1 MQAVFVA
8 ATRGVGM
15 STVLSRRSLVR
26 GTASTM
32 AGAGLLGLAKPS
44 RTFAAPAV
52 IQDGGSKV
60 QVRYW
65 TSFGTGVNG
74 DAQAKIIADFNASQ
88 PDIEVVATP
97 QESYEAIAQGLI
109 SGLQTGDV
117 PDMVLFSEAWWFR
130 FYLAGVLVD
139 LNTLITEET
148 NVDDYVPTLFNEYQR
163 NGGQYAIPFA
173 RSTPLLYYNTGMVE
187 KAGLTGEIYEKWSN
201 LLEAGPDLIEG
212 AGVERAFAFG
222 SASGYGAWYLQGTVW
237 GFNGAY
243 SDDDLNILLREEGA
257 VEAGE
262 AMRNLVQSGIAGAV
276 SDPSQDFLTGVTAA
290 TFASTGSLG
299 NLTATAE
306 FPFTTAFLPAEYS
319 FGCCTG
325 GSGLALLSTSPEE
338 VQQAAFTYIEYA
350 TSTEVTTEWAQ
361 TTGYMPVRLSA
372 RDSDSMQAFFA
383 ENPNS
388 KTAVDQLE
396 LVQQVD
402 TMMVAVPNG
411 AQFIGQGWEEIL
423 VNNVPAADARENT
436 AGVLEVEAEP
446 VLEAIAELEG

>member
-1 MQAVFVA
+1 
-8 ATRGVGM
+8 
-15 STVLSRRSLVR
+15 
-26 GTASTM
+26 M
-32 AGAGLLGLAKPS
+32 AGAGLLGLTKPS
-44 RTFAAPAV
+44 ASFAAPAV

-60 QVRYW
+60 QVQYW
-65 TSFGTGVNG
+65 TSFATGVNG
-74 DAQAKIIADFNASQ
+74 DAQAKLIADFNASQ

-97 QESYEAIAQGLI
+97 QDSYEAIAQGLI

-139 LNTLITEET
+139 LNTMITDET
-148 NVDDYVPTLFNEYQR
+148 NVDDYVQTLFVEYQR

-173 RSTPLLYYNTGMVE
+173 RSTPLLYYNTEMVE
-187 KAGLTGEIYEKWSN
+187 KAGLTGEIYEKWST
-201 LLEAGPDLIEG
+201 LQEAGPDLIAG
-212 AGVERAFAFG
+212 AGVEKAFAFG
-222 SASGYGAWYLQGTVW
+222 SAAGYGAWFLQGTVW

-243 SDDDLNILLREEGA
+243 SDDDLNILLAEEGA

-262 AMRNLVQSGIAGAV
+262 AMRELVQSGVAGAV
-276 SDPSQDFLTGVTAA
+276 ADPSQDFLTGVTAA

-306 FPFTTAFLPAEYS
+306 FPFTTAFLPAEHT

-325 GSGLALLSTSPEE
+325 GSGLALLSSSPEE
-338 VQQAAFTYIEYA
+338 VQQAAFKYIEYA
-350 TSTEVTTEWAQ
+350 TSTDVTTYWAQ
-361 TTGYMPVRLSA
+361 TTGYMPVRTSA
-372 RDSDSMQAFFA
+372 RDSDSMQAFFV

-402 TMMVAVPNG
+402 TVMVAVPNG

-423 VNNVPAADARENT
+423 VNNVPAADAWADTTE
-436 AGVLEVEAEP
+436 VLEVEVEP
-446 VLEAIAELEG
+446 ILEAIAEVEG